1 MPYERDMNKA
11 SRTPGNEASL
21 SRNVAFQMACVI
33 SRMEQELRDTVLRG
47 LDLSYS
53 HFRVLEV
60 LFETDGLQIGDL
72 AKAVVV
78 RQPVLSRVVDQMEER
93 ALVRRR
99 PDSHDSR
106 ITRVWLTPTGR
117 KALLAA
123 RPGAQRIVERTLS
136 VITAEERELLGG
148 LLRRMNREARWE
160 S

>member
-1 MPYERDMNKA
+1 MRKA
-11 SRTPGNEASL
+11 SSTPAARWRLDGNI
-21 SRNVAFQMACVI
+21 AFQMACVI
-33 SRMEQELRDTVLRG
+33 GRMQQELRNSVLRD

-60 LFETDGLQIGDL
+60 LFETDGQQIGDL

-93 ALVRRR
+93 ALVRRK

-106 ITRVWLTPTGR
+106 ITRVWLTSTGR
-117 KALLAA
+117 KALLSAL
-123 RPGAQRIVERTLS
+123 PGAQQIVERALS
-136 VITAEERELLGG
+136 VISREERELLAG
-148 LLRRMNREARWE
+148 LLRRLNQDL